1 MLEDEDARP
10 RPSGQQPRQLAPLS
24 IEELEA
30 YIAQLRAEI
39 ARVEV
44 EIGRRR
50 EVRGAAEA
58 LFKRPGG

>member
-1 MLEDEDARP
+1 MLEDEEAGPKAKGPQP
-10 RPSGQQPRQLAPLS
+10 RPLTTLS
-24 IEELEA
+24 IAELEA

-44 EIGRRR
+44 EIGKRRD
-50 EVRGAAEA
+50 VRGAAEA